1 MEANDYYLMRLNH
14 IKDLKSQ
21 GINPYPHTFR
31 PTLTFQEYASKFEH
45 IEHSTEYLDTVESI
59 AGRVMLIRDSSK
71 KLKFFT
77 LQDHQT
83 NLQLIMNFKYYRTN
97 ESISDE
103 DRLLDFVKNAG
114 SISRG
119 DIIGITG
126 IAYRTKQGELSIVA
140 TSLQILSPCLHLLPM
155 SHFGIKDQELQQRCR
170 YLQFIV
176 NPSDKQSFL
185 MRTKVIKFLRRYLDD
200 KDFLEVQTPILTA
213 QAGGASARPFETY
226 HNDLHMN
233 MVMRIAPELYLK
245 QLIVG
250 GLHRRVYEIGPQ
262 FRNESIDQSH
272 NPEFYS
278 LEYYMSYADYTDMME
293 MAEEIFSGMALTF
306 CQNLK
311 VQCAQ
316 FKTGEPVEI
325 DFTPPYRRIDFVS
338 EIEKLAGVSLPE
350 DFSTN
355 EANIFLSELCT
366 KFDIE
371 CRHPRTTARL
381 LDKLAGHFIEPQ
393 CINPTFVTNHPLIM
407 SPLAKW
413 HRSNPNLTE
422 RFEMFIMGY
431 EFCNSY
437 TELNDPLIQR
447 ATFENQM
454 KDKVSGDVEAQPI
467 DETFVNALEFGLP
480 PTGGF
485 GLGVDRTAMLFGN
498 VTKIQDVILFPTMKN
513 GQSTNSVTHSNNTVA
528 ENATNET
535 NETNLTNGTNETSQC
550 YKQAMATFLISATNS

>member
-1 MEANDYYLMRLNH
+1 MDANDYYLTRLNH
-14 IKDLKSQ
+14 IKSLKDE
-21 GINPYPHTFR
+21 GVNPYPHTFS
-31 PTLTFQEYASKFEH
+31 PSLTFLNYAQKYQH
-45 IEHSTEYLDTVESI
+45 VEHSKEYLDTVENV
-59 AGRVMLIRDSSK
+59 AGRIMLIRDSSK

-83 NLQLIMNFKYYRTN
+83 ELQLIMNFKYYRIN
-97 ESISDE
+97 ESLSDE
-103 DRLLDFVKNAG
+103 ERLSDFLKIAS
-114 SISRG
+114 SIRRG
-119 DIIGITG
+119 DIVGITG
-126 IAYRTKQGELSIVA
+126 IVYRTKQNELSIIANNIIVL
-140 TSLQILSPCLHLLPM
+140 TPCLHLLPM

-176 NPSDKQSFL
+176 NPEDKKSFL
-185 MRTKVIKFLRRYLDD
+185 MRSKVIKFLRNYLDNL
-200 KDFLEVQTPILTA
+200 DFLEVQTPILTP

-233 MVMRIAPELYLK
+233 MVLRIAPELYLK

-250 GLHRRVYEIGPQ
+250 GLHHRVYEIGPQ

-278 LEYYMSYADYTDMME
+278 LEYYMSYADYNKMME
-293 MAEEIFSGMALTF
+293 MAEEIFSQIVF
-306 CQNLK
+306 SIHKQLK
-311 VQCAQ
+311 VKCLQ
-316 FKTGEPVEI
+316 FKTGEEVEI

-338 EIEKLAGVSLPE
+338 EIEKLSGVTLPT
-350 DFSTN
+350 DFSTT
-355 EANIFLSELCT
+355 EANSFLSDLCT

-393 CINPTFVTNHPLIM
+393 CVNPTFVMNHPLIM

-437 TELNDPLIQR
+437 TELNDPIIQR
-447 ATFENQM
+447 QTFENQM
-454 KDKVSGDVEAQPI
+454 KDKTNGDVEAQPI
-467 DETFVNALEFGLP
+467 DETFVNSLEFGLP

-485 GLGVDRTAMLFGN
+485 GLGVDRLAMLLSN
-498 VTKIQDVILFPTMKN
+498 ATKIQDIILFPTMKT
-513 GQSTNSVTHSNNTVA
+513 GTSQKPETETLQKSVSETKTANTV
-528 ENATNET
+528 
-535 NETNLTNGTNETSQC
+535 
-550 YKQAMATFLISATNS
+550 

>member
-1 MEANDYYLMRLNH
+1 MTDENRLA
-14 IKDLKSQ
+14 DF
-21 GINPYPHTFR
+21 IN
-31 PTLTFQEYASKFEH
+31 
-45 IEHSTEYLDTVESI
+45 TV
-59 AGRVMLIRDSSK
+59 
-71 KLKFFT
+71 
-77 LQDHQT
+77 T
-83 NLQLIMNFKYYRTN
+83 N
-97 ESISDE
+97 
-103 DRLLDFVKNAG
+103 
-114 SISRG
+114 ISRG

-140 TSLQILSPCLHLLPM
+140 TNIQVLSPCLHLLPM

-185 MRTKVIKFLRRYLDD
+185 MRSKVIKFLRNYLDN
-200 KDFLEVQTPILTA
+200 KDFLEVQTPILTP

-233 MVMRIAPELYLK
+233 MVLRIAPELYLK

-250 GLHRRVYEIGPQ
+250 GFHHRVYEIGPQ

-278 LEYYMSYADYTDMME
+278 LEYYMSYADYNDMMT
-293 MAEEIFSGMALTF
+293 MAEEIFSGMALVF
-306 CQNLK
+306 KGNMK
-311 VQCAQ
+311 VKCSQ
-316 FKTGEPVEI
+316 FKTGEEVEI

-338 EIEKLAGVSLPE
+338 EIEKLSGKTLPQ
-350 DFSTN
+350 DFSTQ
-355 EANIFLSELCT
+355 EANKFLSDLCEE
-366 KFDIE
+366 FEIE
-371 CRHPRTTARL
+371 CRYPRTTARL

-393 CINPTFVTNHPLIM
+393 CINPTFVINHPLIM

-413 HRSNPNLTE
+413 HRSNSNLTE

-454 KDKVSGDVEAQPI
+454 KDKVSGDLEAQPI
-467 DETFVNALEFGLP
+467 DETFVNSLEFGLP

-485 GLGVDRTAMLFGN
+485 GLGVDRTAMLFSN
-498 VTKIQDVILFPTMKN
+498 VTKIQDVILFPTMKTGLN
-513 GQSTNSVTHSNNTVA
+513 VNMDINKSTHEVVRTTDST
-528 ENATNET
+528 
-535 NETNLTNGTNETSQC
+535 
-550 YKQAMATFLISATNS
+550 

>member
-1 MEANDYYLMRLNH
+1 MEANDYYLSRVNH
-14 IKDLKSQ
+14 IKDLKEK
-21 GINPYPHTFR
+21 GVNPYPHTFK
-31 PTLTFQEYASKFEH
+31 PTLTFDEYSQKYNHVA
-45 IEHSTEYLDTVESI
+45 HSTEYLDTIESV

-71 KLKFFT
+71 KLKFYT
-77 LQDHQT
+77 LQDHQSG
-83 NLQLIMNFKYYRTN
+83 LQLIMNFKYYQPVGVTN
-97 ESISDE
+97 DDE
-103 DRLLDFVKNAG
+103 RLEHFVKTTAN
-114 SISRG
+114 ISRG
-119 DIIGITG
+119 DIVGITG

-140 TSLQILSPCLHLLPM
+140 TNLQVLAPCLHLLPM

-185 MRTKVIKFLRRYLDD
+185 VRSKVIKFLRNYLDNQ
-200 KDFLEVQTPILTA
+200 DFLEVQTPILTP

-233 MVMRIAPELYLK
+233 MVLRIAPELYLK

-250 GLHRRVYEIGPQ
+250 GFHRRVYEIGPQ

-278 LEYYMSYADYTDMME
+278 LEYYMSYADYNDMMV
-293 MAEEIFSGMALTF
+293 MAEEIFSGMAISFRGSLNVK
-306 CQNLK
+306 CS
-311 VQCAQ
+311 Q
-316 FKTGEPVEI
+316 FKTGEEVEI

-338 EIEKLAGVSLPE
+338 EIEKLSGRTLPS
-350 DFSTN
+350 DFSTQ
-355 EANIFLSELCT
+355 EANIFLDNLCQE
-366 KFDIE
+366 FEIE

-393 CINPTFVTNHPLIM
+393 CINPTFVINHPLIM

-447 ATFENQM
+447 ATFESQM
-454 KDKVSGDVEAQPI
+454 KDKASGDVEAQPI
-467 DETFVNALEFGLP
+467 DETFVNSLEFGLP

-485 GLGVDRTAMLFGN
+485 GLGVDRTAMLFSN

-513 GQSTNSVTHSNNTVA
+513 GSSVGVINTQNNVQT
-528 ENATNET
+528 E
-535 NETNLTNGTNETSQC
+535 S
-550 YKQAMATFLISATNS
+550 I